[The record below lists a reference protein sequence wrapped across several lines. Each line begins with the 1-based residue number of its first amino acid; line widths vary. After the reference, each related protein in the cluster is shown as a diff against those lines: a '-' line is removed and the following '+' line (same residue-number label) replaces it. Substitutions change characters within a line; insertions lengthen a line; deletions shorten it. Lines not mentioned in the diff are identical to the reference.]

1 MKLEYSRGNGQVS
14 DVTGSAGVTGRYL
27 AKAVISK
34 NIKVKKV
41 VKSLQM
47 PIPPAA
53 HYISCPLQPH
63 LLYHFVAAAQQFVV
77 RRVSEQQG
85 EELQGGRVED
95 GGGDGEA
102 GAGQG

>member
-1 MKLEYSRGNGQVS
+1 
-14 DVTGSAGVTGRYL
+14 
-27 AKAVISK
+27 
-34 NIKVKKV
+34 
-41 VKSLQM
+41 M

-53 HYISCPLQPH
+53 HYTSCPLQPH

-85 EELQGGRVED
+85 EELQGGRGKE

-102 GAGQG
+102 GTGQG

>member
-1 MKLEYSRGNGQVS
+1 
-14 DVTGSAGVTGRYL
+14 
-27 AKAVISK
+27 
-34 NIKVKKV
+34 
-41 VKSLQM
+41 M

-85 EELQGGRVED
+85 EELQGGRVAD
-95 GGGDGEA
+95 GRGDGEA
-102 GAGQG
+102 GAGQGIRSSILTSTFTLLRHYQLS